1 VTTGNS
7 RARLPPL
14 GLGADMPVTVPRGN
28 ADGRASGPIRAAAPA
43 EPLPLWPGGAGARC
57 DGEGD
62 GDWDLLGEG
71 DGDGLGQGALFGDDA
86 AGPGDG
92 DGLGHAD
99 LLGEGDG
106 LGEPDVLGDG
116 EGDGDLDGLGEGE
129 LLGDGE
135 GDGGL
140 LGDGLGE
147 GALLGDGEGDGAAL
161 DVPGEGDGDVLAAA
175 PVLGRTAS
183 SIPAAITPPPA
194 TARTPAHGRAGVRFL
209 CGLRALLRVRASEV
223 ITAAW
228 THARPQRFQNGPG
241 ESMAGVRGAPR
252 RGPSAVL
259 AGAPASCPRAAPSSS
274 QHADQGRAERDAEGR
289 ARQADHQPDAGPQ
302 QFGAPGR
309 RLGHRARPR
318 YRANAATPLL
328 TEANCSI
335 ETPAIGSKSAPSA
348 KPPGGAPGVAVR
360 AVSQ

>member
-14 GLGADMPVTVPRGN
+14 GLGAGMPVTVPRGN
-28 ADGRASGPIRAAAPA
+28 ADGRASGPIVAAAPA
-43 EPLPLWPGGAGARC
+43 EPLPLWPGGAGPRC

-62 GDWDLLGEG
+62 GDWDLPGEG

-106 LGEPDVLGDG
+106 LGEGVLLGDG
-116 EGDGDLDGLGEGE
+116 EGDGDVDGRGEGE

-147 GALLGDGEGDGAAL
+147 GAWLGDGEGDGAAL
-161 DVPGEGDGDVLAAA
+161 DGLVDGDVLAAA
-175 PVLGRTAS
+175 PVPGRTAS
-183 SIPAAITPPPA
+183 RIAAAIAPPPA
-194 TARTPAHGRAGVRFL
+194 AARALAHGWAGVSFL

-228 THARPQRFQNGPG
+228 THARPEWFQNGPW
-241 ESMAGVRGAPR
+241 ESVAGNG
-252 RGPSAVL
+252 
-259 AGAPASCPRAAPSSS
+259 
-274 QHADQGRAERDAEGR
+274 
-289 ARQADHQPDAGPQ
+289 
-302 QFGAPGR
+302 
-309 RLGHRARPR
+309 ARPTHVR
-318 YRANAATPLL
+318 
-328 TEANCSI
+328 
-335 ETPAIGSKSAPSA
+335 
-348 KPPGGAPGVAVR
+348 PPGKAG
-360 AVSQ
+360 